1 MRTIAI
7 INHKGGVGK
16 STTAVNLSAALA
28 KQRKKVLLIDMDPQ
42 AHATRNIGVDV
53 PEEQPIVGDILLEEA
68 SAAAATMATPVCG
81 VDLIPA
87 HFGMADL
94 GLELQAKNN
103 SQLRL
108 WAALNDN
115 NKRYDYALIDCAPA
129 QDALVFN
136 ALRAAQYI
144 LVPCQAT
151 EPALQG
157 LAHVAELVD
166 NFARYGHVVMPLGVL
181 WTSVPYRRALSREI
195 MAYAEEELQRFKPF
209 KTIIRSSNDIANAE
223 HERNPIVVWRPRS
236 IGHNDYMAAAREV
249 IERCRKSAI

>member
-42 AHATRNIGVDV
+42 AHATRNIGVDFH
-53 PEEQPIVGDILLEEA
+53 EEQPIVGDILLEEA
-68 SAAAATMATPVCG
+68 SAAEATVATPVRG

-94 GLELQAKNN
+94 GVELQAKIN

-108 WAALNDN
+108 WAALDDG
-115 NKRYDYALIDCAPA
+115 KRYDYVLIDCAPA

-136 ALRAAQYI
+136 ALRAAQFV

-157 LAHVAELVD
+157 LSHVAELVD
-166 NFARYGHVVMPLGVL
+166 NFARYGHVVAPLGVL
-181 WTSVPYRRALSREI
+181 WTSVPYRRALSRDI
-195 MAYAEEELQRFKPF
+195 MDYAEVELQRFKPF

-223 HERNPIVVWRPRS
+223 HERIPIVVWRPRS